1 MSAKNN
7 DIATNPATA
16 ASAAAELELKRRG
29 RRRLIGA
36 ITLGLI
42 AIVVLPMI
50 FDPAPRKVET
60 GKQEIAITI
69 PPKDG
74 LPPLAPPAAAPAST
88 PAGAPAPAAPATAPA
103 TPTASV
109 ANLPPTPAEV
119 AAPKAAKVEARPE
132 TKLETKAAPPPATK
146 AEPKAETK
154 TEAKPAAKADGGFV
168 VQIGA
173 YKEAAN
179 AKDVVA
185 RMKAAKL
192 PVVTDTVAV
201 KSGTVTRVRVGPY
214 ADRAAAEGALAAV
227 KLAGEDGK
235 VVPLK

>member
-7 DIATNPATA
+7 DIATNPAST

-50 FDPAPRKVET
+50 FDSAPRKVET

-74 LPPLAPPAAAPAST
+74 LPPLAPPAAAPTA
-88 PAGAPAPAAPATAPA
+88 APAPAAPAIAPA
-103 TPTASV
+103 TPSASV

-119 AAPKAAKVEARPE
+119 AAPKAAKVEAKPEAKPE
-132 TKLETKAAPPPATK
+132 TKPETKAAPPPVTK
-146 AEPKAETK
+146 AEPKAEPK
-154 TEAKPAAKADGGFV
+154 PEAKPTAKADGGFV

-214 ADRAAAEGALAAV
+214 TDRAAAESALAAV

>member
-74 LPPLAPPAAAPAST
+74 LPPLAPPAAAPA
-88 PAGAPAPAAPATAPA
+88 GAPAPATPATAPA

-119 AAPKAAKVEARPE
+119 AAPKAAKVEAKPEAKSE
-132 TKLETKAAPPPATK
+132 TKSETKAAPPPATK

-179 AKDVVA
+179 AKEVVA

-214 ADRAAAEGALAAV
+214 ADRAAAESALAAV

>member
-50 FDPAPRKVET
+50 FDSAPRKVET

-74 LPPLAPPAAAPAST
+74 LPPLAPPAAAPA
-88 PAGAPAPAAPATAPA
+88 GAPAPATPATAPA

-119 AAPKAAKVEARPE
+119 AAPKAAKVEAKPEAKSE
-132 TKLETKAAPPPATK
+132 TKSETKAAPPPATK

-214 ADRAAAEGALAAV
+214 ADRAAAESALAAV

>member
-1 MSAKNN
+1 M
-7 DIATNPATA
+7 
-16 ASAAAELELKRRG
+16 
-29 RRRLIGA
+29 
-36 ITLGLI
+36 
-42 AIVVLPMI
+42 
-50 FDPAPRKVET
+50 
-60 GKQEIAITI
+60 
-69 PPKDG
+69 
-74 LPPLAPPAAAPAST
+74 
-88 PAGAPAPAAPATAPA
+88 
-103 TPTASV
+103 
-109 ANLPPTPAEV
+109 PPTPAEV